1 MTAEICR
8 KCGKEKSIRTS
19 LTHDII
25 YACSVFDRKLYR
37 IEYYKKNKD
46 KIAEY
51 QAEYR
56 KKNKDKIAENK
67 AEYYKKN
74 KDKIAEYYKKNKD
87 KIAENKA
94 EYYKK
99 NKDKIAEYYKKNKDK
114 KAEYGKKIK
123 KKVMNFYSSGEMRC
137 RDCKEDILELLTIEH
152 INGGGVKQ
160 RKEMRS
166 HNIYKW
172 LIKENFPP
180 GYAVLCIRC
189 NWLKGKVSKERYEEI
204 LQEIKQRD
212 AIMIKA

>member
-56 KKNKDKIAENK
+56 
-67 AEYYKKN
+67 
-74 KDKIAEYYKKNKD
+74 KKNKD

>member
-37 IEYYKKNKD
+37 I
-46 KIAEY
+46 
-51 QAEYR
+51 
-56 KKNKDKIAENK
+56 
-67 AEYYKKN
+67 
-74 KDKIAEYYKKNKD
+74 
-87 KIAENKA
+87 
-94 EYYKK
+94 
-99 NKDKIAEYYKKNKDK
+99 EYYKKNKDK